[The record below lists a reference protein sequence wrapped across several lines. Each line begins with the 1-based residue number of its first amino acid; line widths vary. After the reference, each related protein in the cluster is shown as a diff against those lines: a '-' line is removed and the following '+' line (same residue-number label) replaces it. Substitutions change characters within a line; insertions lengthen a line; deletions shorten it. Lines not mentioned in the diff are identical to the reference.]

1 MYFTQKTR
9 LLQDVKVGFFVSFYG
24 KRLLTKMVQKTIMKL
39 NADKVKIVEF
49 CSNQVSKILRRDLF
63 DDIAIYALVHKEW
76 GNNMQVLQATTGQM
90 LVLFSYIL
98 LGYLLAKLKAI
109 PDNSATVLSKLENNL
124 FVPALVL
131 GTFVK
136 EFRVEKLC
144 AAWQLFAVSFLIC
157 FVMMVLA
164 VLVSKCC
171 TKDAYIQKIYT
182 YGLAFSNFGFMGN
195 AVVNA
200 VFPEMFLD
208 YVIFTM
214 PLWTMIYLWGVPCL
228 LIPAEEGKQTLK
240 SRLKSFA
247 NPMIAA
253 MLVGMIIGL
262 CNIQLP
268 KFLNEVVTTTGDCMS
283 PLAMIL
289 TGITIAKIDMKK
301 VLSIKSIY
309 VVSLVRLIAFPA
321 LFMGLLLLV
330 SMPDNIAACAVC
342 TLAMPLGLSTLV
354 IPGGYGKDTSVAA
367 GMTLVSHLLSAATIP
382 MIFYF
387 MMQIL

>member
-1 MYFTQKTR
+1 
-9 LLQDVKVGFFVSFYG
+9 
-24 KRLLTKMVQKTIMKL
+24 
-39 NADKVKIVEF
+39 
-49 CSNQVSKILRRDLF
+49 
-63 DDIAIYALVHKEW
+63 
-76 GNNMQVLQATTGQM
+76 MQVLQATTGQM

-98 LGYLLAKLKAI
+98 LGYLLAKLKAV

-131 GTFVK
+131 GTFAGN
-136 EFRVEKLC
+136 FRVEKLS
-144 AAWQLFAVSFLIC
+144 AAWQLFAISFLIC
-157 FVMMVLA
+157 FVMMLLA
-164 VLVSKCC
+164 VLVSKYCS
-171 TKDAYIQKIYT
+171 KDAYIRKIYT

-195 AVVNA
+195 AVVSA

-208 YVIFTM
+208 YLIFTM

-228 LIPAEEGKQTLK
+228 LIPAEEGKQTIK

-247 NPMIAA
+247 NPMFAA
-253 MLVGMIIGL
+253 MIVGMVIGL
-262 CNIQLP
+262 CNIHLP
-268 KFLNEVVTTTGDCMS
+268 KFLNEVVTVTGSCMS

-309 VVSLVRLIAFPA
+309 VVSLVRLIVFPV
-321 LFMGLLLLV
+321 LFLGFLFLV
-330 SMPDNIAACAVC
+330 SLPEGMKNIAVCAICAV
-342 TLAMPLGLSTLV
+342 AMPLGLSTIV

-382 MIFYF
+382 VVFYF

>member
-1 MYFTQKTR
+1 
-9 LLQDVKVGFFVSFYG
+9 
-24 KRLLTKMVQKTIMKL
+24 
-39 NADKVKIVEF
+39 
-49 CSNQVSKILRRDLF
+49 
-63 DDIAIYALVHKEW
+63 
-76 GNNMQVLQATTGQM
+76 MQVFQATSGQM
-90 LVLFSYIL
+90 LILFSYIL

-136 EFRVEKLC
+136 EFRVEKLS

-157 FVMMVLA
+157 FVMMILA
-164 VLVSKCC
+164 VLVSRYC
-171 TKDAYIQKIYT
+171 TKDAYIRKIYT

-253 MLVGMIIGL
+253 MLVGMVIGL

-268 KFLNEVVTTTGDCMS
+268 KFLNEVVSVTGGCMS

-309 VVSLVRLIAFPA
+309 VVSLVRLIVFPMLLIA
-321 LFMGLLLLV
+321 PLFLV
-330 SMPDNIAACAVC
+330 SLPESMKNIAVCAVC
-342 TLAMPLGLSTLV
+342 SLAMPLGLSTLV

-382 MIFYF
+382 VIFYL
-387 MMQIL
+387 MMKIL